1 MKTIFRSTIATL
13 IFAAIMALGAVAT
26 FAQDPCADADGQT
39 KLGDEFR
46 AAYPN
51 KDIPGRQKAIELGK
65 QFQEKYG
72 ACASAKELSDYLKSA
87 LPKMETALDALVK
100 GKEKDVI
107 VAKFNNGLKTKNW
120 DDVYSAGQQLL

>member
-1 MKTIFRSTIATL
+1 MNTIFRSTIATL
-13 IFAAIMALGAVAT
+13 IFAAIIALGSVAV

-72 ACASAKELSDYLKSA
+72 ACPNAKELSDYLKTA
-87 LPKMETALDALVK
+87 LPKMEANLSKIRIDAEK
-100 GKEKDVI
+100 GPI
-107 VAKFNNGLKTKNW
+107 VAK
-120 DDVYSAGQQLL
+120 